1 MNNRLARNCCY
12 QQYFVDGSL
21 PKKIKGRTWFWLA
34 SSGRCRSRRL
44 RWPSGDRVGKKPQSE
59 KPLRSGGVVK
69 NLCSFSTKVNVRRVV
84 KVFDRSSL
92 AANFLLLVL
101 GRASVAVCWPG
112 RLLHVVFLCPR
123 SLPLSLSLPFP
134 RALFVIAAPLPCPGI
149 LLPRC

>member
-1 MNNRLARNCCY
+1 M
-12 QQYFVDGSL
+12 V
-21 PKKIKGRTWFWLA
+21 LA
-34 SSGRCRSRRL
+34 SFLGAVRSRRL
-44 RWPSGDRVGKKPQSE
+44 RWPSGDRLGKKPQSE

-101 GRASVAVCWPG
+101 GRV
-112 RLLHVVFLCPR
+112 
-123 SLPLSLSLPFP
+123 
-134 RALFVIAAPLPCPGI
+134 AAPLPCPGI